1 MARYAL
7 SVLIVA
13 ILISAP
19 LAAETWT
26 NTPIVDTMCL
36 SKVKD
41 TPDAHPKSCLM
52 SCAASGFGILTSTG
66 DYLKF
71 DDAGNQKAQAALKQ
85 TDKKDHL
92 RVTVDGD
99 REGDTIKVESVRVD

>member
-7 SVLIVA
+7 SILIVA

-19 LAAETWT
+19 LAAETWQ
-26 NTPIVDTMCL
+26 NVPIVDTMCL

-41 TPDAHPKSCLM
+41 NPDAHPTSCLM
-52 SCAASGFGILTSTG
+52 SCASSGYGILTSKG

-71 DDAGNQKAQAALKQ
+71 NDEGNQKALAALKQ
-85 TDKKDHL
+85 TDKKDHV

-99 REGDTIKVESVRVD
+99 RQGDTIKVKSVSVD